1 MATKNE
7 AKVKFTADT
16 SDFNASIKQANST
29 LTTLRSELKLNQAQA
44 KATGDSVDN
53 LRERQRILTDEMSQQ
68 QAKIDAL
75 NGKLEA
81 ARQAFG
87 DASPEVQKLQT
98 QLNNAATAQVRIQ
111 SELNATSAALAEMES
126 SSGQAASALDQM
138 GSALAEQESDLAK
151 LKRQYNEVAASQGE
165 TSDEARQLA
174 TQISK
179 TSAEV
184 AQSRSDFQQANSAA
198 DKFDSTLDQ
207 LGDSAQDAGSDFDA
221 LDVALGNIVADMAG
235 SAWDAVSGL
244 EEETRQYRL
253 EQSKLAAQYVQT
265 GQATIDNAAEVS
277 RLSDEYLGFYRLTGD
292 ETLASTAAS
301 NINAMGLEQ
310 SELNDLLTAASGI
323 WAQYGDSIPLD
334 GLAESVNETANT
346 GVVTGNLADALNWAS
361 QANYDLSSAMGG
373 NTKAQAAYNKAVG
386 EGMSAEDAFNE
397 ALKAC
402 STEQERQ
409 QLITDTLHGTYGE
422 LGETY
427 NELSNDAQNAN
438 QAQAELTDAQAQL
451 ADAIAPVQTQL
462 TYLISD
468 GLEWLANNLPVVT
481 PLVVG
486 LATAFAGF
494 AVVNTVLPAINGV
507 MSTLKEAPT
516 VLAAIGGPATV
527 VIGVIAALAAGFM
540 YLWNTNEDFRDGV
553 IEIWNSILAFLQPI
567 FEQISL
573 MVQTY
578 WPVIQQTISNVM
590 NTIWT
595 VIQTVWPI
603 IQQIFATAGT
613 VIQTIVQT
621 VWPIIES
628 IISTVATN
636 IQTLM
641 TTVWPYIQT
650 LIQTVST
657 FIQTFISTVWPQ
669 IQSVITTV
677 MNAIQQVI
685 SVAWPIIQGIFQ
697 TAGAV
702 IETVINTVFPVIQ
715 GIITTVMGVIQGVI
729 QTVTGIISG
738 DWSAVWEGIS
748 QVASSIWNGIS
759 STISGIING
768 IASTIGSV
776 VDGIASTISSVFK
789 GISSTA
795 SSIWNGIKDT
805 IGGAINGARDLVG
818 NAIDAIKGFFNF
830 KFKWPHIPLPHFSI
844 SGSINPLDWLSG
856 GLPKI
861 SVSWYAEGGIMDS
874 PTIFGVA
881 GGSLLGGGEAGPE
894 AIAPIDKLQGY
905 VQDAVDSR
913 MGNMGALVS
922 AIEDLADRVISIE
935 IDGRQLALATASD
948 TDRVNGSRQNLVRR
962 GVSLA

>member
-1 MATKNE
+1 MASKNE
-7 AKVKFTADT
+7 AKVTFTAETADLNKAI
-16 SDFNASIKQANST
+16 SSANSE
-29 LTTLRSELKLNQAQA
+29 LTKLRSELKLNEAQA
-44 KATGDSVDN
+44 KSTGDSMDS
-53 LRERQRILTDEMSQQ
+53 LKDRARILGEEYEASQS
-68 QAKIDAL
+68 KVDAL
-75 NGKLEA
+75 SSKLDAAKAIFGENSTEA
-81 ARQAFG
+81 QRL
-87 DASPEVQKLQT
+87 ET
-98 QLNNAATAQVRIQ
+98 QLNNARIAQERIAQ
-111 SELNATSAALAEMES
+111 QIEQTNAAMSQMES
-126 SSGQAASALDQM
+126 SSAQAASALGRM
-138 GSALAEQESDLAK
+138 ESEVSSQESELQR
-151 LKRQYNEVAASQGE
+151 LKSAYNEVAAEQGE
-165 TSDEARQLA
+165 ASDEARQLA
-174 TQISK
+174 SQISK
-179 TSAEV
+179 TSGEL
-184 AQSRSDFQQANSAA
+184 QESRSKLDSASTAA
-198 DKFDSTLDQ
+198 DKFDRTLDQ
-207 LGDSAQDAGSDFDA
+207 LGDSAKDAGGDFDT

-310 SELNDLLTAASGI
+310 SNLNDLLTAASGI
-323 WAQYGDSIPLD
+323 WTQYGDSIPLD

-346 GVVTGNLADALNWAS
+346 GTVTGSLADALNWATTS
-361 QANYDLSSAMGG
+361 GYELGECLSS
-373 NTKAQAAYNKAVG
+373 NTAAQAAYNKAKA
-386 EGMSAEDAFNE
+386 EGATNEDAFNA
-397 ALKAC
+397 ALAAC
-402 STEQERQ
+402 TTEQERQ
-409 QLITDTLHGTYGE
+409 QLITDTLYSAYGE
-422 LGETY
+422 LGDTY
-427 NELSNDAQNAN
+427 NELSADAQNAN

-451 ADAIAPVQTQL
+451 ADAISPVQTQL

-468 GLEWLANNLPVVT
+468 GMEWLANNLPIVT
-481 PLVVG
+481 PLVTG
-486 LATAFAGF
+486 LAVAFGGF
-494 AVVNTVLPAINGV
+494 VVMNTVLPAVKGV
-507 MSTLKEAPT
+507 MDTLKAAPT
-516 VLAAIGGPATV
+516 VLSAIGGPATV
-527 VIGVIAALAAGFM
+527 IIGVIAALAAGFM
-540 YLWNTNEDFRDGV
+540 YLWNTNEDFRNGV

-567 FEQISL
+567 FDQISL

-590 NTIWT
+590 TTIWT

-621 VWPIIES
+621 VWPIIQS
-628 IISTVATN
+628 IISSVVTNVQNLIAVA
-636 IQTLM
+636 
-641 TTVWPYIQT
+641 WPYIQSLT
-650 LIQTVST
+650 QTVMTFIQAFIDNVWPHIQNVIQTVMSV
-657 FIQTFISTVWPQ
+657 IQT
-669 IQSVITTV
+669 
-677 MNAIQQVI
+677 VI
-685 SVAWPIIQGIFQ
+685 SSAWPVIQGIFQ

-702 IETVINTVFPVIQ
+702 IQTVINTVFPVIQ

-748 QVASSIWNGIS
+748 QVASSIWEGIS
-759 STISGIING
+759 STISGVIEG

-776 VDGIASTISSVFK
+776 VDGISSTISSVFS

-818 NAIDAIKGFFNF
+818 SAIDAIKGFFNF
-830 KFKWPHIPLPHFSI
+830 EFRWPHIPLPHFSI
-844 SGSINPLDWLSG
+844 SGSINPLDWLTQG
-856 GLPKI
+856 VPQI
-861 SVSWYAEGGIMDS
+861 SVSWYAEGGIMDE

-881 GGSLLGGGEAGPE
+881 GGQLLGGGEAGPE
-894 AIAPIDKLQGY
+894 AIAPIDKLQAY

-913 MGNMGALVS
+913 MGNLGALVG

-935 IDGRQLALATASD
+935 IDGRQLARATASD
-948 TDRVNGSRQNLVRR
+948 SDRVSGSRQRLSRR